1 MLAKKGSIIRFQ
13 MPKNLP
19 SKMLSGI
26 LSERQT
32 EELLRAYDSDVNRWR
47 SAISKLMDDHPNYWN
62 EDPRHVPLP
71 VRSRVQSLV
80 DLVAAPDEEF
90 ARHINVPRSTIKA
103 VFESVELLC
112 GNFEYNDLIML
123 LWYLSSESSNF
134 QEIAKV
140 CRVPNEYL
148 VPSKL
153 EEISSKLLRLKA
165 NGMMVLADPD
175 EEEDIVE
182 FFKNY
187 AQLPGVI
194 GALGVF
200 HINCLDG
207 STLSI
212 DVVVDHKQYFRHVN
226 ITPTT
231 CVYIDDVLRSSPIY
245 SRLTEEHSQGHTFLC
260 PSSGYPTLPQLLPCI
275 EGPDCALSPNHSK
288 YALHHNRV
296 VNVARNAVADVFQ
309 RFPKLE
315 RLEKFAPTTINAA
328 FLLHNFCVQMKD

>member
-1 MLAKKGSIIRFQ
+1 
-13 MPKNLP
+13 
-19 SKMLSGI
+19 
-26 LSERQT
+26 
-32 EELLRAYDSDVNRWR
+32 
-47 SAISKLMDDHPNYWN
+47 MDDHPNYWN

>member
-1 MLAKKGSIIRFQ
+1 

>member
-1 MLAKKGSIIRFQ
+1 
-13 MPKNLP
+13 
-19 SKMLSGI
+19 MLSGI

-245 SRLTEEHSQGHTFLC
+245 SRLVSNINFVYTSLIRKIKNN
-260 PSSGYPTLPQLLPCI
+260 PQLYNTVL
-275 EGPDCALSPNHSK
+275 
-288 YALHHNRV
+288 Y
-296 VNVARNAVADVFQ
+296 
-309 RFPKLE
+309 
-315 RLEKFAPTTINAA
+315 T
-328 FLLHNFCVQMKD
+328 